1 MSWMHQTTLR
11 RYNGTSM
18 KQISEIKP
26 VSIDS
31 APQDQTK
38 NATSWRDKELRA
50 RVKLFGKLLGQV
62 IQAQSGEKVFAAVE
76 ALRKGYIN
84 LRKKENPD
92 KRTQLLRL
100 VSTLDVETLT
110 QVVRAF
116 SIYFS
121 LANIAEEAY
130 QHRQRQRRIDAGGPL
145 WRGSFEETLREVR
158 DCGVGPEQL
167 QILLNSLAYI
177 PVITAHPTEA
187 KRRTVMEHL
196 RKIFLASKLLDE
208 ARLSQRE
215 QEALHRQLERQIQLL
230 WKTDEVRAHRP
241 QVRDEIING
250 LFYFKVSLF
259 QAVPETYR
267 QLEEAIH
274 KVYGD
279 DLPENTSIRVP
290 SFLRFGSWIGGDRDG
305 NPNVTP
311 QITAMAVRLQMRT
324 ALRHYLE
331 CVAELMHIL
340 THSIPLIKPSTAL
353 IDSINR
359 DLSDCPEAFLGNPT
373 RFSHEPYRR
382 KLYLMH
388 YRLLDNLR
396 TVELHLN
403 PDSGLSPPKGIGY
416 PSEEQFLRD
425 LYLLR
430 DSLTGHGDGNIAA
443 GELQDL
449 IRLVESSGFYLLKLD
464 IRQESRCHT
473 EAVAELVKHLG
484 LHSAYLDLSEAERQ
498 QLLSKQLACE
508 ENISLD
514 REQLTPTT
522 RETLEVFDV
531 MAQMRQ
537 EVSPEIFGSYVI
549 SMTHAASHVLEVMF
563 LGYLA
568 GLAKHQQ
575 GQWYCHLQISPLFE
589 TIEDLEHIE
598 PVMTA
603 LLDDPS
609 YQALLRASGNQ
620 QEVMIGYSDS
630 CKDGG
635 ILASSWKLY
644 EAQKK
649 VTALTSDRGV
659 DCRIFHGR
667 GGTIGRGGGPTFD
680 AILAQPRG
688 TVHGEI
694 KFTEQGE
701 VLSSRYSNTET
712 AIYELGM
719 GISGLIKA
727 SACLVQPPQEEKQD
741 YLGVM
746 DYLAKA
752 GERAYR
758 ELTETTAGFQDY
770 FYEATPVNEIGLL
783 NIGSRP
789 SHRNKGDRSKASVR
803 AIAWVFGWAQARH
816 TFPAWYGIGSALE
829 QWRADAPDRLAKLQA
844 MYEEWPYFRAMLS
857 NTQMS
862 LAKAE
867 LLIAQQYAD
876 LCLDPETGQRIFN
889 LISTEYQRTVTQ
901 VLHIVDAN
909 TLLEENPSLALSLKR
924 RDPYLDPLNHIQLTL
939 LKRTRDSLLTP
950 VERQAWLDPL
960 LRSIN
965 AIATGMRN
973 TG

>member
-1 MSWMHQTTLR
+1 MTPM
-11 RYNGTSM
+11 M
-18 KQISEIKP
+18 KQIPEAKP
-26 VSIDS
+26 APIASVS
-31 APQDQTK
+31 PDQTK
-38 NATSWRDKELRA
+38 NATPWRDKELRA
-50 RVKLFGKLLGQV
+50 RVKLFGNLLGQV
-62 IQAQSGEKVFAAVE
+62 IQAQSREKVFAAVE

-92 KRTQLLRL
+92 KRIQLLRL
-100 VSTLDVETLT
+100 ISKLDVETLT

-145 WRGSFEETLREVR
+145 WRGSFEETLQEVR
-158 DCGVGPEQL
+158 NGGVGPGQL
-167 QILLNSLAYI
+167 QILLDSLAYI

-196 RKIFLASKLLDE
+196 RKIFLTSKLLDE

-215 QEALHRQLERQIQLL
+215 EEALHRQLERQIQVL

-279 DLPENTSIRVP
+279 DLPENTTIRVP
-290 SFLRFGSWIGGDRDG
+290 SFLHFGSWIGGDRDG
-305 NPNVTP
+305 NPNVKP
-311 QITAMAVRLQMRT
+311 EITAMAVRLQMRM

-331 CVAELMHIL
+331 RIGELMRIL
-340 THSIPLIKPSTAL
+340 THSIPLIQPSTAL
-353 IDSINR
+353 MDSINQ
-359 DLSDCPEAFLGNPT
+359 DLNDCPEALLGNPT

-382 KLYLMH
+382 KLYLMR

-396 TVELHLN
+396 AVELHLK
-403 PDSGLSPPKGIGY
+403 PESGLSPPSGVGY
-416 PSEEQFLRD
+416 PSEDEFLQD
-425 LYLLR
+425 LYLIR
-430 DSLTGHGDGNIAA
+430 DSLINHGDGNIAA

-449 IRLVESSGFYLLKLD
+449 IRLVESFGFYLLKLD
-464 IRQESRCHT
+464 IRQESSCHT
-473 EAVAELVKHLG
+473 EAVAELVKQAG
-484 LHSAYLDLSEAERQ
+484 LHPAYLDLSETERQ
-498 QLLSKQLACE
+498 QLLSEQLARE
-508 ENISLD
+508 EGVPID
-514 REQLTPTT
+514 REQLTPPT
-522 RETLEVFDV
+522 RETLEIFDV
-531 MAQMRQ
+531 MAQMRR
-537 EVSPEIFGSYVI
+537 EVSPRVFGTYVI

-563 LGYLA
+563 LGHLA

-575 GQWYCHLQISPLFE
+575 GQWHCDLQISPLFE

-609 YQALLRASGNQ
+609 YQALLQASGNQ

-649 VTALTSDRGV
+649 VTALTGDRGV

-680 AILAQPRG
+680 AILSQPRG
-688 TVHGEI
+688 TVHGQI

-712 AIYELGM
+712 AIYELDM

-727 SACLVQPPQEEKQD
+727 SACLVQPPQEEKRD

-746 DYLAKA
+746 DFLAEA

-758 ELTETTAGFQDY
+758 ELTEETPGFQDY

-789 SHRNKGDRSKASVR
+789 SHRKKGDRSKASVR

-829 QWRADAPDRLAKLQA
+829 QWRAGAPDRLAKLQA
-844 MYEEWPYFRAMLS
+844 MYQEWPYFRAMLS
-857 NTQMS
+857 NIQMS

-867 LLIAQQYAD
+867 LRIAQQYAE
-876 LCLDPETGQRIFN
+876 LCLDPETGERIFAM
-889 LISTEYQRTVTQ
+889 LSAEYQRTVTQ
-901 VLHIVDAN
+901 VLHIVGAH
-909 TLLEENPSLALSLKR
+909 TLLEENPSLALSLRR

-939 LKRTRDSLLTP
+939 IQRTRDPLLTP
-950 VERQAWLDPL
+950 VERQAWIDPL

-965 AIATGMRN
+965 AIAAGMRN